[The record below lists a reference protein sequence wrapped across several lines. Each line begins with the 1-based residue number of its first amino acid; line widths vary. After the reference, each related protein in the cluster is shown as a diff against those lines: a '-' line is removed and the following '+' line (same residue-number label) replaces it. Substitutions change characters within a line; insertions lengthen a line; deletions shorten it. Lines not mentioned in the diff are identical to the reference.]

1 MVVLWPVVVMF
12 RTSFQHFSPNGFLL
26 GSAGWKN
33 FKDLFD
39 EPDLPGIL
47 WRTAIWVVV
56 VVIVTML
63 LSLGLAQL
71 FNQVFPGRRVTRWA
85 LIAPWAASVLM
96 TTLIFRWAL
105 DPNSGV
111 INLFLKDVGVLKSFG
126 SNQADW
132 LGRPQAAFVW
142 MMVVAIFVSLPFTTY
157 ALLAGLQTIPTE
169 LYEAARV
176 DGAIYLADIPLDH
189 ASAAAAG
196 VPRRR
201 ADQCDQRLQLVP
213 DHLGDDPWRT
223 GARDRYHHGVHV
235 PAQGGLHRRVGGDVG
250 DQLWAGH
257 RRRAGVPV
265 GDPLAGAGD
274 LAMTDVVTE
283 QPLTG
288 VPGRRARR
296 VRRVPRGK
304 KLIFAG
310 LAYLIAIIFL
320 LPYAEM
326 VITALRPNDELLDR
340 DYVPRHW
347 TFSNFTSIWASGFG
361 TNLKISLEVA
371 GGATALVLLVALPA
385 AYYTARR
392 HFPGRGLFLLLV
404 LVTQMLQPAAMLVGI
419 QREFLN
425 FDLPSA
431 VLSLILVNAGF
442 NLAFAVWILNAYF
455 SSVPV
460 ELEEAAMVDGAG
472 RLGALGRITLP
483 LAMPG
488 IVTALIFTFI
498 AAWNEFIVALTLA
511 TSPDEFPAHGRDQQ
525 LCRPVLGGLGT
536 LVRGLGDRDHSRDHP
551 VRLYRGKGCRRPYG
565 RLHQVVRSRI
575 GRTPTHVV
583 RRGRDRVTARQL
595 APGGK
600 ACAHPRGGKRS
611 PAPRCPSRDRRVR
624 HVAVH
629 GAVVRGAARECWPR

>member
-1 MVVLWPVVVMF
+1 M
-12 RTSFQHFSPNGFLL
+12 
-26 GSAGWKN
+26 
-33 FKDLFD
+33 
-39 EPDLPGIL
+39 
-47 WRTAIWVVV
+47 
-56 VVIVTML
+56 
-63 LSLGLAQL
+63 
-71 FNQVFPGRRVTRWA
+71 
-85 LIAPWAASVLM
+85 
-96 TTLIFRWAL
+96 
-105 DPNSGV
+105 
-111 INLFLKDVGVLKSFG
+111 
-126 SNQADW
+126 
-132 LGRPQAAFVW
+132 
-142 MMVVAIFVSLPFTTY
+142 
-157 ALLAGLQTIPTE
+157 
-169 LYEAARV
+169 
-176 DGAIYLADIPLDH
+176 
-189 ASAAAAG
+189 
-196 VPRRR
+196 
-201 ADQCDQRLQLVP
+201 
-213 DHLGDDPWRT
+213 
-223 GARDRYHHGVHV
+223 
-235 PAQGGLHRRVGGDVG
+235 
-250 DQLWAGH
+250 GH
-257 RRRAGVPV
+257 
-265 GDPLAGAGD
+265 PLAGAGD

-288 VPGRRARR
+288 APGRRVRR
-296 VRRVPRGK
+296 VRRVPRGR
-304 KLIFAG
+304 KLILAG

-326 VITALRPNDELLDR
+326 VITALRPNAELLDR

-392 HFPGRGLFLLLV
+392 HFPGRGVFLLLV

-511 TSPDEFPAHGRDQQ
+511 TSPDEFPLTVAINNYVGQYSVDWGHLFAGSVIATI
-525 LCRPVLGGLGT
+525 PVIILFAFIEGKVVGGL
-536 LVRGLGDRDHSRDHP
+536 
-551 VRLYRGKGCRRPYG
+551 
-565 RLHQVVRSRI
+565 
-575 GRTPTHVV
+575 
-583 RRGRDRVTARQL
+583 TA
-595 APGGK
+595 GSIK
-600 ACAHPRGGKRS
+600 
-611 PAPRCPSRDRRVR
+611 
-624 HVAVH
+624 
-629 GAVVRGAARECWPR
+629 